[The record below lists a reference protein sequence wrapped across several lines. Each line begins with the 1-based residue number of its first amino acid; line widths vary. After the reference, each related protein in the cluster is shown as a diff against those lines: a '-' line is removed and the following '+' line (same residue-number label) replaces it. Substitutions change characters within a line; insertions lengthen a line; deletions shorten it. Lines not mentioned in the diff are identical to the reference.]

1 MTTTRVSDPF
11 GTAGLRESVLAS
23 WRSSPTRFREDANS
37 EEDLVLGGYRDRLF
51 IELAQNAADAAGRD
65 GVLRVSIVDNELR
78 VANTG
83 ESLTTDGVAALASL
97 RASAKQ
103 QGVGRFGVGFAAVL
117 TVSDAPRFLSTTGGV
132 EFNAGRTRA
141 ELGPEPT
148 GRVPV
153 LRLVWPTEDQPPQGF
168 ATEVRLPLRDG
179 VDASALLKEFAEQA
193 VDVLLSLD
201 GLTRIE
207 IGDDVWRRETANGW
221 TDAWQDIHGPNGTSH
236 WVIVRDHGD
245 LPADAD
251 LGAEARPQWTVCWA
265 LRVDEVRRPVP
276 LGEDVLHAPT
286 PTDERLSLP
295 ARLIAT
301 LPVEPSRRRVRPG
314 AATDH
319 VLAAAART
327 YVELVGYFADTN
339 RPAIVPLPRFPL
351 SEVDEK
357 LRALVLDR
365 LRTTPWLA
373 PALDSRM
380 LAPAEARLL
389 PVASFELADSVAT
402 YIPGLAAA
410 ELAAPEHAAAF
421 AALDTVRLRLSD
433 VVDAVTGT
441 RRPPTKWRLLYA
453 ALAKIVDNDPSAREE
468 LGALPVP
475 LVDGRTIPGPRGTL
489 IVDTELS
496 DVDGLNVVHPD
507 AVHPLLERLGA
518 RRGGASE
525 LLESMSARVAHSL
538 DDAESGL
545 DTAGLAN
552 TVLRLVNDAGVRA
565 GELSWLGALALRDAD
580 GEWRRADELALPGSR
595 FLELLDDDTPLGAL
609 AADVAEQW
617 PAHVLAAVGV
627 IDSFG
632 LVVDE
637 SPTGPDHDLADE
649 ADWWDDQSEPPARMT
664 AIRDLDLIADD
675 AWPAAIRLLA
685 GEPDTRRALQDG
697 YTAWWIGNH
706 ALLAGAAPRDW
717 RLPDAD
723 ELAGLYDPIPQL
735 DLDPTILAAI
745 GVRSALTVETPGD
758 AEDLLV
764 RLGDPDREVSPGVA
778 QRAHATLAEAVHNG
792 HIDPAELDPPAT
804 VRTATGDVTDN
815 GVVLDAP
822 WLAPLTDE
830 YATAGP
836 DFALAEPLAE
846 LLDIPL
852 ATEDSQLPLESTGE
866 FVRWAELGAVV
877 DACDLIGVAVP
888 DGGPIVHERLA
899 VGGRQVP
906 WWVAENIVHSEDS
919 TVGLA
924 RALAWATDRWADR
937 HMLAALLDDPENHL
951 A

>member
-1 MTTTRVSDPF
+1 MTDPF
-11 GTAGLRESVLAS
+11 GTATLRESVLAS

-37 EEDLVLGGYRDRLF
+37 EEDLFLGGYRDRLF

-65 GVLRVSIVDNELR
+65 GTLRVSIVDNELR

-83 ESLTTDGVAALASL
+83 EPLTTDGVTALASL

-117 TVSDAPRFLSTTGGV
+117 TVSDAPRILSTTGGV
-132 EFNAGRTRA
+132 EFSAERTRA
-141 ELGPEPT
+141 ELGPEPA

-153 LRLVWPTEDQPPQGF
+153 LRLAWPTEDQPPQGF
-168 ATEVRLPLRDG
+168 ATEVRLPLSADI
-179 VDASALLKEFAEQA
+179 DAAALLGEFADQA

-207 IGDDVWRRETANGW
+207 IGADVWRRETANGW

-236 WVIVRDHGD
+236 WVIVRDHGE
-245 LPADAD
+245 LPADII

-265 LRVDEVRRPVP
+265 LRVDDGRRPAP
-276 LGEDVLHAPT
+276 LQEDVLHAPT

-301 LPVEPSRRRVRPG
+301 LPIEPSRRRVRPG
-314 AATDH
+314 RATDH
-319 VLAAAART
+319 VLEAAART
-327 YVELVGYFADTN
+327 YADLVGYFGDQQ
-339 RPAIVPLPRFPL
+339 RPAIVPPPRFPL

-357 LRALVLDR
+357 LRALVLEQ
-365 LRTTPWLA
+365 LRVTRWLR
-373 PALDSRM
+373 PAFDHKTRM
-380 LAPAEARLL
+380 LAPSEARLL
-389 PVASFELADSVAT
+389 PVPSFELADSVAAA
-402 YIPGLAAA
+402 IPGLVVA
-410 ELAAPEHAAAF
+410 ELAAPEYAPAL

-433 VVDAVTGT
+433 VVDAITGIDRT
-441 RRPPTKWRLLYA
+441 PAQWRTLYE

-475 LVDGRTIPGPRGTL
+475 LADGRTIPGPRGTL
-489 IVDTELS
+489 VADAELS
-496 DVDGLNVVHPD
+496 NLDGVNAVHPD

-518 RRGGASE
+518 RRGGPDE
-525 LLESMSARVAHSL
+525 LLESMAARVAHSL

-545 DTAGLAN
+545 DVEPLVN
-552 TVLRLVNDAGVRA
+552 TVLRLVNDAGVRS
-565 GELSWLGALALRDAD
+565 GEHSWLGALALRDTD

-595 FLELLDDDTPLGAL
+595 FLALLDDDCPLGVL
-609 AADVAEQW
+609 ATDTAERW

-649 ADWWDDQSEPPARMT
+649 ADWWDEQHEPPARMV
-664 AIRDLDLIADD
+664 AVRDLDLVADD

-685 GEPDTRRALQDG
+685 SEPDTWRALQDG

-706 ALLAGAAPRDW
+706 AVLAGAAPRDW
-717 RLPDAD
+717 RLPDAHD
-723 ELAGLYDPIPQL
+723 LEGLYDPIPELEL
-735 DLDPTILAAI
+735 DRTILAAI
-745 GVRSALTVETPGD
+745 GVRGTLTVETTAD
-758 AEDLLV
+758 AEELLA
-764 RLGDPDREVSPGVA
+764 RLGDPGRTIAPGVA
-778 QRAHATLAEAVHNG
+778 QRAHAALADAVHNG
-792 HIDPAELDPPAT
+792 HVDPAELDPPAS
-804 VRTATGDVTDN
+804 VRTASGDVTDN

-852 ATEDSQLPLESTGE
+852 ATEDGQSAVESAGE
-866 FVRWAELGAVV
+866 FVRWADLGAVV
-877 DACDLIGVAVP
+877 DACDLIGVPVP
-888 DGGPIVHERLA
+888 DGGPIVHEQLI
-899 VGGRQVP
+899 VGGRAAP
-906 WWVAENIVHSEDS
+906 WWVAEGIIHSEDS
-919 TVGLA
+919 TAGLA